1 MRKSCLLVLF
11 GSLLVF
17 SSGSSG
23 SRALAATPDFT
34 ITSSDV
40 TMSSSSSSGMG
51 STSFTLT
58 SVNGYTGAVAV
69 TCAPPSVPTGV
80 RVPVCGGSVLTPAYT
95 LAANQ
100 VVTKT
105 ISIYNVPVPTPA
117 SLQDRRG
124 HGLATGLALA
134 GALLFGF
141 GTRGPRRRW
150 FTLTLLAPCAFFALA
165 GISAC
170 GANDNYVTPGTY
182 AYIVAATDINTS
194 ATVKA
199 PFNVTVP

>member
-1 MRKSCLLVLF
+1 
-11 GSLLVF
+11 
-17 SSGSSG
+17 
-23 SRALAATPDFT
+23 
-34 ITSSDV
+34 
-40 TMSSSSSSGMG
+40 MG

-58 SVNGYTGAVAV
+58 SVNGYTGSVAV
-69 TCAPPSVPTGV
+69 TCVSPSIPTGA

-95 LAANQ
+95 LTANQ

-105 ISIYNVPVPTPA
+105 ISLYNFPVPTPA
-117 SLQDRRG
+117 SLRRRRG
-124 HGLATGLALA
+124 HGLATGLALV

-141 GTRGPRRRW
+141 GIRGRGQRW
-150 FTLTLLAPCAFFALA
+150 FTLTLFALCAFFAFA
-165 GISAC
+165 EISAC

-182 AYIVAATDINTS
+182 AYTVAATDVNTS